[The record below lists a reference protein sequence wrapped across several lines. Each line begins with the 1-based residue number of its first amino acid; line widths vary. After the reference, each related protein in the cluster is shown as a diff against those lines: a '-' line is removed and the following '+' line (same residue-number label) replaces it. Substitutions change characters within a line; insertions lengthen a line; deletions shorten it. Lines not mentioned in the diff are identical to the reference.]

1 MVRGHSASWWGRL
14 VVVVAL
20 CGLGSACAPASGGTV
35 GAPASAPGAA
45 KPAGTPALAM
55 PTPQPA
61 AADQPPDVLAHTITT
76 LAYSYWPTIIG
87 QTKGFF
93 AARRIELDVTLT
105 PRIPDS
111 ARGMAA
117 GSFQTGSYISDGV
130 LLAVEQGAPLAL
142 VGLETSRAIYDLAVP
157 PTVTSFEDLRG
168 KTFAVGAIN
177 DITAASLRRT
187 LRLNG
192 LGPNDYD
199 LVTAGSTPERYA
211 ALVSGQVAGVLLTPP
226 LTFRAQ
232 REGFRS
238 LVNLAEILPPYTF
251 ATLTVNRDWAEANRD
266 AVVRWLAA
274 MLESVRWLYDP
285 ANRDEAVAILAD
297 TTKTS
302 IEDAQATYSLV
313 VENLKAFP
321 PDLRVTPAEV
331 DALLELMRE
340 VGTAPATPPDVNRL
354 IDNSYLEAAR
364 RLVEA
369 R

>member
-1 MVRGHSASWWGRL
+1 MAI
-14 VVVVAL
+14 L
-20 CGLGSACAPASGGTV
+20 CGLVAACSPTGGGTS
-35 GAPASAPGAA
+35 GAPAGPPAA
-45 KPAGTPALAM
+45 STPAVVL
-55 PTPQPA
+55 PTAPPA
-61 AADQPPDVLAHTITT
+61 AADQPPDTLAHTITT
-76 LAYSYWPTIIG
+76 LAYSYWPTLVG
-87 QTKGFF
+87 QAKGFF
-93 AARRIELDVTLT
+93 AARRIALDVTLT

-117 GSFQTGSYISDGV
+117 GSFQTGSFISDGV
-130 LLAVEQGAPLAL
+130 LLAVNQGTPLAL
-142 VGLETSRAIYDLAVP
+142 VGLETSRAIYDLTVP
-157 PTVTSFEDLRG
+157 ATVTRFADLRG

-192 LGPNDYD
+192 LGPADYD

-232 REGFRS
+232 REGFHS

-251 ATLTVNRDWAEANRD
+251 ATLTVNQDWARAHRD
-266 AVVRWLAA
+266 TVVRWLAA

-297 TTKTS
+297 ATHTS
-302 IEDAQATYSLV
+302 AEDAQATYTLV
-313 VENLKAFP
+313 VERLKVFP
-321 PDLRVTPAEV
+321 PDLQVTPAEV
-331 DALLELMRE
+331 DALVELMRE
-340 VGTAPATPPDVNRL
+340 VGTAPATLPEMNRL
-354 IDNSYLEAAR
+354 IDGSYLEAAR